1 MAGIAGDE
9 LAGEPRPC
17 RGRSARHGQTVRQ
30 LLTKTNRAS
39 ARVLAFQDLK
49 RGRSAQPT
57 RTVRDLVREHVFHP
71 TRSATDRRTVRH
83 LVRRSD
89 RTVRFPNPDG
99 PQLTVQHPFTHS
111 CTPHLSTL
119 CPVFIPQFS
128 LVKAC
133 ILLSLAIIARIHSM
147 IISQTSFAFV

>member
-1 MAGIAGDE
+1 MCDLVTKVNSLDSQAPLGTNPTQSVAGIASGE

-17 RGRSARHGQTVRQ
+17 RGRSSRHGRTVRQ

-49 RGRSAQPT
+49 GRQSAQST

-71 TRSATDRRTVRH
+71 TRSATDRRTARH
-83 LVRRSD
+83 SVRRSD

-99 PQLTVQHPFTHS
+99 PQLPVQHSFTHS
-111 CTPHLSTL
+111 CTTHLCTL
-119 CPVFIPQFS
+119 CPVSIP
-128 LVKAC
+128 
-133 ILLSLAIIARIHSM
+133 
-147 IISQTSFAFV
+147 